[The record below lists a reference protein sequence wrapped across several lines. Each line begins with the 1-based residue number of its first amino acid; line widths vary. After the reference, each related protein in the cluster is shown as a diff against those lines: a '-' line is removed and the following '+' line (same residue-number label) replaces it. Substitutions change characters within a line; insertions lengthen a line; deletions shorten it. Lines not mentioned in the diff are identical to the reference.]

1 MAYAVIN
8 DRGSQYSVK
17 PGQRV
22 RIDKRDGA
30 PGDKVTFDKV
40 LLISGGDTSG
50 GGEGGVRLG
59 SPVVAGASVEAT
71 VMRQGRDKK
80 IIVFKKRR
88 RKGYRRKQGH
98 RQDFTEVR
106 IDTVAGA

>member
-8 DRGSQYSVK
+8 DRGSQYTVK
-17 PGQRV
+17 PGQHV
-22 RIDKRDGA
+22 RIDKCHGA

-40 LLISGGDTSG
+40 LLVSGDA
-50 GGEGGVRLG
+50 GVTTG
-59 SPVVAGASVEAT
+59 APEVAGASVEAT
-71 VMRQGRDKK
+71 VLRQGRDKK
-80 IIVFKKRR
+80 IVVFKKRR

-106 IDTVAGA
+106 IDSVVGA